1 MVLFESL
8 DTLSYSPSVLTM
20 ALSWALSCIVCEI
33 ERLIGRKSGNF
44 YTHLHLAL
52 RKGRPCWNFAKLFDT
67 RKTRT
72 IALRFVEEIMTI
84 YQAVSIEY
92 RNVTDRQTDRQ
103 TELLYQ
109 YRTSVC

>member
-20 ALSWALSCIVCEI
+20 ALSCIVCEI

-44 YTHLHLAL
+44 YTHLHLAP

-72 IALRFVEEIMTI
+72 IALRFVEEII
-84 YQAVSIEY
+84 
-92 RNVTDRQTDRQ
+92 
-103 TELLYQ
+103 Q
-109 YRTSVC
+109 YIKPFP

>member
-44 YTHLHLAL
+44 YTHLHLAP
-52 RKGRPCWNFAKLFDT
+52 RKGRPCWNSQSCLIHVKLE
-67 RKTRT
+67 R
-72 IALRFVEEIMTI
+72 LR
-84 YQAVSIEY
+84 YG
-92 RNVTDRQTDRQ
+92 
-103 TELLYQ
+103 LLKKLWQ
-109 YRTSVC
+109 YIKPFP